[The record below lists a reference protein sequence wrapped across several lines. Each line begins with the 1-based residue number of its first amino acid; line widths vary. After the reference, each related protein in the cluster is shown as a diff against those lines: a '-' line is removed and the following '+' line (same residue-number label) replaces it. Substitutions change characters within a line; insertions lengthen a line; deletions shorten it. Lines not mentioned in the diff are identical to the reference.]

1 MAQAVVPEVRRKPVL
16 KQEIAFLLIHLMPLG
31 AIWTGAT
38 FFDWMVCIFLYV
50 FRMFWVTGG
59 YHRYFAH
66 RSYSTSRWFQFVIA
80 FMAQT
85 TAQKGALWWAAH
97 HRHHHRHSDTPA
109 DPHSMK
115 IYGFWYSHVGWIV
128 GPDFKETDYKTIGDF
143 AKYPELVWLNKH
155 YLVPPTILA
164 IAVTAL
170 GAWVNGGSP
179 LLMFTSAGLSTL
191 FIGFFLS
198 TVILYHGTFSINSI
212 MHKFGTQRYESN
224 DESRNS
230 IWLALLTLGEGW
242 HNNHHYYEVAAR
254 QGFFWWEID
263 ITYYILRGL
272 QSVGLIWDLKGVPKH
287 ILHSKNKKHAAELRK
302 QYEAQNPRPPVSKEK
317 AYVIP
322 ALCRNRFKNH
332 RIEIA
337 E

>member
-31 AIWTGAT
+31 ALWTGAT

-66 RSYSTSRWFQFVIA
+66 RSYSTSRWFQFIIA
-80 FMAQT
+80 FMSQT

-128 GPDFKETDYKTIGDF
+128 GPDFKETDYKVIGDY

-164 IAVTAL
+164 ILVTAV
-170 GAWVNGGSP
+170 GGWVNGGSF
-179 LLMFTSAGLSTL
+179 MAIFSTAGLSTL
-191 FIGFFLS
+191 FVGFFLS
-198 TVILYHGTFSINSI
+198 TIILYHATFSINSI
-212 MHKFGTQRYESN
+212 MHKVGTQRYESN

-230 IWLALLTLGEGW
+230 LWLAILTMGEGW

-254 QGFFWWEID
+254 QGFF
-263 ITYYILRGL
+263 L
-272 QSVGLIWDLKGVPKH
+272 VGD
-287 ILHSKNKKHAAELRK
+287 
-302 QYEAQNPRPPVSKEK
+302 
-317 AYVIP
+317 
-322 ALCRNRFKNH
+322 
-332 RIEIA
+332 
-337 E
+337 